1 MSPTEYQEKPANSG
15 WRGGKQLDAEPR
27 ARYRGF
33 RRIALALHL
42 DLMGGVNSARRA
54 VRGIGTSISTYIRRI
69 DTGRGDVPCGTAHGF
84 VIVVSSPVS
93 TCIEGV
99 RP

>member
-42 DLMGGVNSARRA
+42 DLMGGVKCTSRTPGQEGH
-54 VRGIGTSISTYIRRI
+54 RGEHLHVY
-69 DTGRGDVPCGTAHGF
+69 PMNC
-84 VIVVSSPVS
+84 
-93 TCIEGV
+93 
-99 RP
+99 